1 MLSTKHDAALLTYF
15 LLEIRRAGATA
26 LSVVVTNYSRAL
38 LVALVCVFSDCADL
52 KHYLQ
57 CCYDI
62 TVKNKE
68 TVMPASY
75 LRLDVSHIIRIV
87 SNWECLRNLPNKVRQ
102 FYLRCISQA
111 YKMQSLKEL
120 HSLLFSLLVVAL
132 SEDTGHM
139 DNKNLVPTKTCLQS
153 FNDCIKD
160 QYSAEQLKIE
170 DEILLDDFDSEETP
184 SSWQM
189 WSNDIYSKAH
199 NLALKSQNGQCFL

>member
-1 MLSTKHDAALLTYF
+1 M
-15 LLEIRRAGATA
+15 
-26 LSVVVTNYSRAL
+26 VTDYSRAL
-38 LVALVCVFSDCADL
+38 LVALARAFLDCADL
-52 KHYLQ
+52 KHYFQ
-57 CCYDI
+57 YCYDI

-132 SEDTGHM
+132 SEDVGYM
-139 DNKNLVPTKTCLQS
+139 DDKNPVSAETCLQS
-153 FNDCIKD
+153 LNNCIKD
-160 QYSAEQLKIE
+160 EHSPEQLNNTE
-170 DEILLDDFDSEETP
+170 DELLLDDFDSEET
-184 SSWQM
+184 
-189 WSNDIYSKAH
+189 IF
-199 NLALKSQNGQCFL
+199 LANVE